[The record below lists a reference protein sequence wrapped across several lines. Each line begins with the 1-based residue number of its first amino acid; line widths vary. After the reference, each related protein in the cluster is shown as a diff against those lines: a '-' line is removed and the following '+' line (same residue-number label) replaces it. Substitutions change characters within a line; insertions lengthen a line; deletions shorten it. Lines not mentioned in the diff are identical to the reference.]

1 MNYAEMSKDE
11 LIAALAAAETKAKKS
26 VVVKVSPKGAVQIN
40 NIRKFPVT
48 FYKDEWAII
57 LGMKEEIE
65 TFIVDNQDRLAT
77 KAA

>member
-48 FYKDEWAII
+48 FYKNEWAII
-57 LGMKEEIE
+57 LGMKNEIE
-65 TFIVDNQDRLAT
+65 QFIKDNDSSLAV
-77 KAA
+77 K

>member
-26 VVVKVSPKGAVQIN
+26 IVVKVSPKGAVQLN

-48 FYKDEWAII
+48 FYKNEWAII
-57 LGMKEEIE
+57 LGMKNEIE
-65 TFIVDNQDRLAT
+65 QFIKDNDSSLAV
-77 KAA
+77 K

>member
-11 LIAALAAAETKAKKS
+11 LIAALAAAESKAKKS
-26 VVVKVSPKGAVQIN
+26 VVVKVSPKGAVQLN
-40 NIRKFPVT
+40 GIRKFPVT

-57 LGMKEEIE
+57 LAMKNEIE
-65 TFIVDNQDRLAT
+65 AFIEDNQDRLAS